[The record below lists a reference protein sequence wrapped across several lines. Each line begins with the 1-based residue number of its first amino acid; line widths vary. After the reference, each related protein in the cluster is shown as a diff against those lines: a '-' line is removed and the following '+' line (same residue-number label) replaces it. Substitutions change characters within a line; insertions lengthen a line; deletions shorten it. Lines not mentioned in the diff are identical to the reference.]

1 MMSEGN
7 NSDLT
12 FESALKQLEDA
23 VRQLESGELTLTDSI
38 ERYKESMQL
47 VAFCR
52 QQLDSAEFQ
61 IEQLV
66 DGQNG
71 PTLQAVEGT
80 GVAERDNN
88 D

>member
-1 MMSEGN
+1 MSEGN

-12 FESALKQLEDA
+12 FESALRKLEEA
-23 VRQLESGELTLTDSI
+23 VRQLESGELSLTDSI

-52 QQLDSAEFQ
+52 QQLDAAEFQ

-71 PTLQAVEGT
+71 PALKAVDGS
-80 GVAERDNN
+80 GLIERESHD
-88 D
+88 